1 MQNTKKLIMALL
13 VAAAF
18 TSVPAET
25 NMEKKEE
32 AVKKAPYP
40 LTVCVVSDEALGSM
54 GEAYVFDYKGQEV
67 LFCCSGC
74 KKDFLKEPEKYM
86 AKLKAAE
93 AELKKAAAAEKMHG
107 TDHGDMHDKSKS
119 DTGHSQKES
128 GHGSMHNH

>member
-1 MQNTKKLIMALL
+1 MQNAKTLIMALL

-32 AVKKAPYP
+32 AVKKAPYL
-40 LTVCVVSDEALGSM
+40 LTTCIVSDEALGSM
-54 GEAYVFDYKGQEV
+54 GEAYVFEYKGQEV

-86 AKLKAAE
+86 AKLKAAQTKM
-93 AELKKAAAAEKMHG
+93 KKDAAAKKMHG
-107 TDHGDMHDKSKS
+107 GEHGEMHDKSKD
-119 DTGHSQKES
+119 DTGHHKMES